1 MTNKLSHI
9 FECSDHITEKQYRT
23 SRALFI
29 LDGCAST
36 QIFTVTSGAF
46 LSGLAYLV
54 GAGTAL
60 TGIIAALP
68 TLMNTI
74 QIFSSVVY
82 ENRAGSKRITVEFA
96 LIQRLCLLMM
106 LFVPTLMLGARISV
120 AVIAVLYSCAHFCG
134 AFWGHLLFLHYI
146 CPGCIR
152 PRAGHFQPFG
162 YDAASYVCHVVL
174 YVDPDSDERAVYP
187 YS

>member
-74 QIFSSVVY
+74 QIFAHDAVCSDIDVRS
-82 ENRAGSKRITVEFA
+82 ENLGGSDRGAVF
-96 LIQRLCLLMM
+96 LCTFL
-106 LFVPTLMLGARISV
+106 
-120 AVIAVLYSCAHFCG
+120 
-134 AFWGHLLFLHYI
+134 WGIYQHR
-146 CPGCIR
+146 GK
-152 PRAGHFQPFG
+152 
-162 YDAASYVCHVVL
+162 
-174 YVDPDSDERAVYP
+174 
-187 YS
+187 

>member
-96 LIQRLCLLMM
+96 LMPAHDAVCSDIDVRSENLGGSDRGAVFLCTFL
-106 LFVPTLMLGARISV
+106 
-120 AVIAVLYSCAHFCG
+120 
-134 AFWGHLLFLHYI
+134 WGIYQHR
-146 CPGCIR
+146 GK
-152 PRAGHFQPFG
+152 
-162 YDAASYVCHVVL
+162 
-174 YVDPDSDERAVYP
+174 
-187 YS
+187 

>member
-96 LIQRLCLLMM
+96 LIQRLCLLMSEN
-106 LFVPTLMLGARISV
+106 LGGSDRG
-120 AVIAVLYSCAHFCG
+120 AVFLCTFL
-134 AFWGHLLFLHYI
+134 WGIYQHR
-146 CPGCIR
+146 GK
-152 PRAGHFQPFG
+152 
-162 YDAASYVCHVVL
+162 
-174 YVDPDSDERAVYP
+174 
-187 YS
+187 

>member
-36 QIFTVTSGAF
+36 QIFTVTSGAC

-74 QIFSSVVY
+74 QIFPLSSMRTAQAA
-82 ENRAGSKRITVEFA
+82 NGSR
-96 LIQRLCLLMM
+96 
-106 LFVPTLMLGARISV
+106 
-120 AVIAVLYSCAHFCG
+120 
-134 AFWGHLLFLHYI
+134 
-146 CPGCIR
+146 
-152 PRAGHFQPFG
+152 
-162 YDAASYVCHVVL
+162 
-174 YVDPDSDERAVYP
+174 
-187 YS
+187 

>member
-1 MTNKLSHI
+1 MPLFYREIYVMTNKLSHI

-74 QIFSSVVY
+74 QIFPLSSMRTAQAA
-82 ENRAGSKRITVEFA
+82 NGSR
-96 LIQRLCLLMM
+96 
-106 LFVPTLMLGARISV
+106 
-120 AVIAVLYSCAHFCG
+120 
-134 AFWGHLLFLHYI
+134 
-146 CPGCIR
+146 
-152 PRAGHFQPFG
+152 
-162 YDAASYVCHVVL
+162 
-174 YVDPDSDERAVYP
+174 
-187 YS
+187 

>member
-9 FECSDHITEKQYRT
+9 FECSDHITEKQYRN

-106 LFVPTLMLGARISV
+106 LFVPTLMLGAKIS
-120 AVIAVLYSCAHFCG
+120 
-134 AFWGHLLFLHYI
+134 W
-146 CPGCIR
+146 
-152 PRAGHFQPFG
+152 Q
-162 YDAASYVCHVVL
+162 
-174 YVDPDSDERAVYP
+174 
-187 YS
+187 

>member
-68 TLMNTI
+68 TLMNRI
-74 QIFSSVVY
+74 PSRFFPLSSMRTAQAA
-82 ENRAGSKRITVEFA
+82 NGSR
-96 LIQRLCLLMM
+96 
-106 LFVPTLMLGARISV
+106 
-120 AVIAVLYSCAHFCG
+120 
-134 AFWGHLLFLHYI
+134 
-146 CPGCIR
+146 
-152 PRAGHFQPFG
+152 
-162 YDAASYVCHVVL
+162 
-174 YVDPDSDERAVYP
+174 
-187 YS
+187 

>member
-82 ENRAGSKRITVEFA
+82 EQTDHGRVCTHPALMPAHDAVCSDIDVRSENLGGSDRGAVF
-96 LIQRLCLLMM
+96 LCTFL
-106 LFVPTLMLGARISV
+106 
-120 AVIAVLYSCAHFCG
+120 
-134 AFWGHLLFLHYI
+134 WGIYQHR
-146 CPGCIR
+146 GK
-152 PRAGHFQPFG
+152 
-162 YDAASYVCHVVL
+162 
-174 YVDPDSDERAVYP
+174 
-187 YS
+187 

>member
-29 LDGCAST
+29 PRWMRFHTDFYGYFRR
-36 QIFTVTSGAF
+36 I

-74 QIFSSVVY
+74 QIFPLSSMRTAQAA
-82 ENRAGSKRITVEFA
+82 NGSR
-96 LIQRLCLLMM
+96 
-106 LFVPTLMLGARISV
+106 
-120 AVIAVLYSCAHFCG
+120 
-134 AFWGHLLFLHYI
+134 
-146 CPGCIR
+146 
-152 PRAGHFQPFG
+152 
-162 YDAASYVCHVVL
+162 
-174 YVDPDSDERAVYP
+174 
-187 YS
+187 